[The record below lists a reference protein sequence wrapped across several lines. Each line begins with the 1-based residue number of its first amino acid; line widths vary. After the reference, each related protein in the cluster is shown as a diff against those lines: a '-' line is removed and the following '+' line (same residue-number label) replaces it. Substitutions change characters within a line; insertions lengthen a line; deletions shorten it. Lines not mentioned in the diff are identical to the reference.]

1 MEQEVCQLLLAAL
14 CRKTDGSG
22 SALPFWQ
29 KKWQKKATGS
39 DANGFLRGLVD

>member
-1 MEQEVCQLLLAAL
+1 LPL
-14 CRKTDGSG
+14 CVERLTEGG

-39 DANGFLRGLVD
+39 DANGFLKGLVV